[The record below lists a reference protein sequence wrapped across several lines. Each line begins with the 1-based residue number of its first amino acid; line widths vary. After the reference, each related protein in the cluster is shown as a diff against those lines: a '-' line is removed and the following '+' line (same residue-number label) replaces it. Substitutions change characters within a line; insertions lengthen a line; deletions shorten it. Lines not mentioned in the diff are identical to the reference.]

1 MQSDVRVQTS
11 FVIKSDCDK
20 PACCYVCAII
30 IMTNYLVRA
39 TPRRY
44 QSVDP
49 ALVVKRIHSPI
60 QRGNFPPIGKRL
72 KPENVKHILAGT
84 QPVVVKDA

>member
-1 MQSDVRVQTS
+1 MQSDVRVLTS

-20 PACCYVCAII
+20 PV
-30 IMTNYLVRA
+30 MFVQHEDFNMNWLLEHH
-39 TPRRY
+39 Y

-60 QRGNFPPIGKRL
+60 QRGNYPPIGKEL
-72 KPENVKHILAGT
+72 KPESVKHILAGT
-84 QPVVVKDA
+84 QPVVVK